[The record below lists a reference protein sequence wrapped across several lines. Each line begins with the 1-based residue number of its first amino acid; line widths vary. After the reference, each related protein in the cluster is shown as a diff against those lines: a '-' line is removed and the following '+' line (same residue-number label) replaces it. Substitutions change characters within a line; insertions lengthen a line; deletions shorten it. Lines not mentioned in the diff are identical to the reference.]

1 MDTTFSTIHNLVQLP
16 PIDARITPPPEELNI
31 VIPKPETCPP
41 LPGSPRSMPDT
52 PRPDVSSAASLSI
65 PKKQRRPSGSRS
77 RPPRVDVRQQP
88 STNNS
93 HVFSPRP
100 YENLYAEQAYLAASL
115 LQQSARAADM
125 MRQYSAVDSQ
135 LQSLDGDKGRRRLR
149 KQLGLLRS
157 RINAAVE
164 QQQAIFIRLGE
175 VFVEIQSR
183 EAQAAHNQAW
193 SIESPSVGTPSVYSA
208 MSPMS
213 YGPPTPTTPLNGA
226 SMGLI
231 PEGYF
236 GDYQQFVGPSF
247 CQQEPGAETNYG
259 LETVHEAGE
268 DLPCGPNSGG
278 CESLESDT
286 TPAAPA
292 TADAPVPEATECG
305 ADIMDALGDA
315 RVMGIR
321 ERRLSLPCLQNAWP
335 ED

>member
-125 MRQYSAVDSQ
+125 MRQYSA
-135 LQSLDGDKGRRRLR
+135 
-149 KQLGLLRS
+149 
-157 RINAAVE
+157 
-164 QQQAIFIRLGE
+164 
-175 VFVEIQSR
+175 
-183 EAQAAHNQAW
+183 AAHNQAW